1 MEQTIHV
8 YVDLEG
14 GSHLV
19 GRLWTRQAARKE
31 SASFEYDK
39 SWLTNPQRFALEP
52 ALTLDS
58 GSHHTSLGRSLF
70 GAIGD
75 SAPDRWGR
83 VLIQREERRKARAE
97 NRAPRSLSEADYL
110 LEVGDI
116 ARQGALRFSA
126 QEGGEFLGSQNAASI
141 PPLLELGKLLKA
153 AMRIAANEEDD
164 ADLQLLLAPGSS
176 LGGARPKAS
185 IIDKDGRL
193 AIAKFPQSDDTWPV
207 TLWEAVVLDLAS
219 RAGIPVPEWRIEKV
233 GSRRVLLLRRFD
245 RRENAR
251 VPFLSA
257 MSMLGALDNEQHSY
271 LEMVDALRRHGIQPE
286 KDAAQLW
293 RRMVFN
299 ILASNTD
306 DHLRNHGFLYDRSG
320 GWRFSPVY
328 DLNPM
333 PTDIR
338 PRVLSLAIDETDATA
353 SVDLAFAVA
362 AQFGLKADEARK
374 IAGEVGKAVSGWRGS
389 AARLGLA
396 AREITRMESAF
407 EHEDLRLACGAE

>member
-8 YVDLEG
+8 YMDLEG
-14 GSHLV
+14 APHFV
-19 GRLWTRQAARKE
+19 GRLWTRQAGRKV

-39 SWLTNPQRFALEP
+39 SWLANPQRFALEP

-58 GSHHTSLGRSLF
+58 GPHHTPLGRSLF

-110 LEVGDI
+110 LGVGDI

-126 QEGGEFLGSQNAASI
+126 QEGCEFLGAQNAASI

-185 IIDKDGRL
+185 IIDKDRRL
-193 AIAKFPQSDDTWPV
+193 AIAKFPQNDDTWPV
-207 TLWEAVVLDLAS
+207 TLWEAVALDLAS
-219 RAGIPVPEWRIEKV
+219 RAGIPVPEWRIEKI
-233 GSRRVLLLRRFD
+233 GTRRVLLLRRFD
-245 RRENAR
+245 RSENAR

-286 KDAAQLW
+286 KDAVQLW

-299 ILASNTD
+299 ILVSNTD
-306 DHLRNHGFLYDRSG
+306 DHLRNHGFLYARSG
-320 GWRFSPVY
+320 GWRFSPAY

-338 PRVLSLAIDETDATA
+338 PRVLSLAIDETDTTA
-353 SVDLAFAVA
+353 SLELAFAVA
-362 AQFGLKADEARK
+362 AQFGLKFDEARK
-374 IAGEVGKAVSGWRGS
+374 IAGEVGKAVFGWRGS

-407 EHEDLRLACGAE
+407 EHEDLHSACSQG

>member
-1 MEQTIHV
+1 MQQRSSS
-8 YVDLEG
+8 G
-14 GSHLV
+14 WGS
-19 GRLWTRQAARKE
+19 
-31 SASFEYDK
+31 
-39 SWLTNPQRFALEP
+39 P
-52 ALTLDS
+52 
-58 GSHHTSLGRSLF
+58 
-70 GAIGD
+70 
-75 SAPDRWGR
+75 
-83 VLIQREERRKARAE
+83 
-97 NRAPRSLSEADYL
+97 
-110 LEVGDI
+110 
-116 ARQGALRFSA
+116 
-126 QEGGEFLGSQNAASI
+126 
-141 PPLLELGKLLKA
+141 
-153 AMRIAANEEDD
+153 
-164 ADLQLLLAPGSS
+164 
-176 LGGARPKAS
+176 PKAS
-185 IIDKDGRL
+185 IIDKAGRL

-207 TLWEAVVLDLAS
+207 TLWEAVALDLAS

-271 LEMVDALRRHGIQPE
+271 LEMVDALRRHGIQPG

-299 ILASNTD
+299 ILVSNTD

-320 GWRFSPVY
+320 GWRFSPAY

-353 SVDLAFAVA
+353 SLDLAFAVA

-407 EHEDLRLACGAE
+407 EHEDLRLACEAWRARGWKRKT